1 MNSNKI
7 KANIFQGSI
16 TLKVLPFS
24 ILFDVLFSHNPSL
37 PLLHYAQ
44 SHLTLIWLLSHT
56 IILLHH
62 RVQQPLPLS
71 ICHLQSFVFPEL
83 FLQIKS
89 GHTQILGSTTFQN
102 YLCSSVFSCLL
113 FSYSFFF
120 LFCLLFC
127 IQTTLLLNV
136 TVIHWICS
144 NTSIESCVSHC
155 FFFLSPNEIS
165 PVSVI
170 AASACWLIS
179 LSRTSIVFVIFD
191 KLVECALFVCWLQVV
206 QLGSFIELCYIS
218 ISSTST
224 VECIGLFRMSLGTR
238 FFFSSSITVI
248 IMPSHFHTSNFLE
261 VYLLRRCRWRGQF
274 PRFFYDNF
282 SSQMIWF
289 VLETSEGPSALD
301 LNFIFFPL
309 FLS

>member
-1 MNSNKI
+1 MILKYPSCKIYLSFFVNSIKI

-83 FLQIKS
+83 FFQIKS

-102 YLCSSVFSCLL
+102 SLCSSVFFVYYFNS
-113 FSYSFFF
+113 FSFFVF
-120 LFCLLFC
+120 VLSSVLYSNYTPSKCYSNSLDMF
-127 IQTTLLLNV
+127 QHV
-136 TVIHWICS
+136 YWIIRIS
-144 NTSIESCVSHC
+144 L

-238 FFFSSSITVI
+238 FFFSQVLLLLLLCLLISI
-248 IMPSHFHTSNFLE
+248 
-261 VYLLRRCRWRGQF
+261 LRTFWK
-274 PRFFYDNF
+274 
-282 SSQMIWF
+282 
-289 VLETSEGPSALD
+289 
-301 LNFIFFPL
+301 FIFWDDAVGVVSFQGSFMIILALRWSDL
-309 FLS
+309 F